1 MIPIHTTSSDANSN
15 NTGSSNTSKRQ
26 VQQPTA
32 IGAAGLKD
40 IKNEAKKRL
49 KQCLEEKI
57 KETFK
62 PPESMTKKHKQ
73 HRTAATS
80 SNNKK
85 GKQQQR
91 RDSDDEE
98 DDDDDDDDD
107 DDEEEEKES
116 EVSKMLTSA
125 SHVVR
130 AILLFKNEV
139 SQCIPPDYDAMKVF
153 VMAFERPLQ
162 DAVDHVAD
170 GMHELEVVEML
181 QLVDWL
187 AYFQYQVTSILC
199 HWSVF
204 LSLFFPFFSPLSLS

>member
-1 MIPIHTTSSDANSN
+1 MTPIHTTSSDANSN
-15 NTGSSNTSKRQ
+15 NSGSKNAAKKQ
-26 VQQPTA
+26 VQQSTA

-73 HRTAATS
+73 HRAAATS
-80 SNNKK
+80 ASKNKK
-85 GKQQQR
+85 GKKKQ
-91 RDSDDEE
+91 RDSDDEDE
-98 DDDDDDDDD
+98 DAEED
-107 DDEEEEKES
+107 DDEEEDDEGKES
-116 EVSKMLTSA
+116 EVSIMLTSA

-139 SQCIPPDYDAMKVF
+139 SPCIPPDYDAMKVF

-162 DAVDHVAD
+162 DAVDYVVD

-187 AYFQYQVTSILC
+187 AYFSYQVT
-199 HWSVF
+199 
-204 LSLFFPFFSPLSLS
+204 